1 MTESFT
7 ESKFDVEYVST
18 VKSTTQQVR
27 VFKSNQIFGRKRP
40 KINLL
45 EKTIEYKANEQGMKD
60 LNEIWK

>member
-27 VFKSNQIFGRKRP
+27 VFKSNQIFGRKRS